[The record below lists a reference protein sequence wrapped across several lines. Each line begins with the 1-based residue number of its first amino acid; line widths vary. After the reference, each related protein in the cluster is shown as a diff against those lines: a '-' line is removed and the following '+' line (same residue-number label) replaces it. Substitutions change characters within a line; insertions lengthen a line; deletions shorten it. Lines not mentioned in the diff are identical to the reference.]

1 MSEMW
6 KDVIKMPLSARH
18 CQEPRLLLYVC
29 MRVGVGVHSVCIQVA
44 VVSSTADD
52 MKQRCVRMYQARRSG
67 LCWIAQRRSSALI
80 LLRRS
85 RRHFSRA
92 DIVI

>member
-29 MRVGVGVHSVCIQVA
+29 MLVGVCVHSVCIQVA
-44 VVSSTADD
+44 VVSSTDDD
-52 MKQRCVRMYQARRSG
+52 MKQRCVGCTRHAGRGSVGSPRED
-67 LCWIAQRRSSALI
+67 
-80 LLRRS
+80 
-85 RRHFSRA
+85 RRH
-92 DIVI
+92 